1 MTREDLILQRLNH
14 AERKLKRIIEAHK
27 GDAEIDKQIAYI
39 NGLQMMLETLGYEAI
54 EDESKAENVGD
65 WWIYH
70 YIKIEDTT
78 GRK

>member
-1 MTREDLILQRLNH
+1 MTREELILQRLNH
-14 AERKLKRIIEAHK
+14 AESKLKRIIEANK
-27 GDAEIDKQIAYI
+27 GDAEIDKQVAYI
-39 NGLQMMLETLGYEAI
+39 NGLQMMLETLGYRAI
-54 EDESKAENVGD
+54 EDESKAENVED

>member
-1 MTREDLILQRLNH
+1 MTREELILQRLNH
-14 AERKLKRIIEAHK
+14 AEGKLKRIIEANK
-27 GDAEIDKQIAYI
+27 EEAEIDKQVAYI
-39 NGLQMMLETLGYEAI
+39 NGLQMMLETLGYRAI